1 MITDLISH
9 LNTSFPIDLKLIFFL
24 YQYLEYLCVR
34 SGVSMQQNSLVNLRG
49 KFILVSFGP
58 QSGTLTH
65 FFLFFQFVELYDG
78 EGIGYVVSSILL
90 LLSIFIN
97 GMLQEYHIQHS
108 LANQALCPID

>member
-58 QSGTLTH
+58 QSGILTH

-78 EGIGYVVSSILL
+78 EGIGYVVSAILL

-97 GMLQEYHIQHS
+97 GMLQEYHIQRHS
-108 LANQALCPID
+108 LANQAMSN